1 MPATAP
7 QAHRPR
13 LRWALLLVV
22 ATLAGCGSAPKRG
35 GYYLDD
41 GPGTP
46 PPNLDRIADAVPRD
60 EPLHRPSTRPY
71 TVLGRTY
78 TPFTE
83 SRRYRA
89 RGLASWYGKRY
100 HGQKTSSGEIYDMY
114 AMSAA
119 HTVLPLPSY
128 ARVTNLENGRSTVVR
143 INDRGPFRD
152 GRLIDLSYAAAY
164 KLGFVDQGSAQVEVE
179 SILPGQASAL
189 PEVAEAPSAPPAS
202 APVAREEAGIY
213 VQLGAFSV
221 AGNADAFA
229 RHMRAELDWLRD
241 DPAVYHRGG
250 LYRVHA
256 GPYADRQAAER
267 DAERIRQALGLKPI
281 VIER

>member
-1 MPATAP
+1 V
-7 QAHRPR
+7 
-13 LRWALLLVV
+13 LVV
-22 ATLAGCGSAPKRG
+22 VVLAGCGGAPKRG

-41 GPGTP
+41 GPGIA

-60 EPLHRPSTRPY
+60 EPLHRASTRPY

-83 SRRYRA
+83 ARPYRA
-89 RGLASWYGKRY
+89 RGVASWYGKRY

-114 AMSAA
+114 TMSGA

-164 KLGFVDQGSAQVEVE
+164 KLGFVGQGSAQVEVE
-179 SILPGQASAL
+179 AILPGQASASVS
-189 PEVAEAPSAPPAS
+189 VADAQPAPPATS
-202 APVAREEAGIY
+202 PVPPEDVGIY

-221 AGNADAFA
+221 ADNADAFA
-229 RHMRAELDWLRD
+229 RHMRAELEWLRD
-241 DPAVYHRGG
+241 STAVYHRGG

-267 DAERIRQALGLKPI
+267 DAKRIRQALGLKPI

>member
-1 MPATAP
+1 MRREARGVQKGFHPARSTQYA
-7 QAHRPR
+7 A
-13 LRWALLLVV
+13 LAIAALL
-22 ATLAGCGSAPKRG
+22 AIAIAGCGGAPSRPGSKPG

-41 GPGTP
+41 GPGANPPADLDSIPEPTP
-46 PPNLDRIADAVPRD
+46 TI
-60 EPLHRPSTRPY
+60 EPINKYTSRPY

-152 GRLIDLSYAAAY
+152 GRLIARGAAAH
-164 KLGFVDQGSAQVEVE
+164 F
-179 SILPGQASAL
+179 
-189 PEVAEAPSAPPAS
+189 APISYTS
-202 APVAREEAGIY
+202 RRG
-213 VQLGAFSV
+213 
-221 AGNADAFA
+221 
-229 RHMRAELDWLRD
+229 
-241 DPAVYHRGG
+241 RGG
-250 LYRVHA
+250 
-256 GPYADRQAAER
+256 DR
-267 DAERIRQALGLKPI
+267 GG
-281 VIER
+281 